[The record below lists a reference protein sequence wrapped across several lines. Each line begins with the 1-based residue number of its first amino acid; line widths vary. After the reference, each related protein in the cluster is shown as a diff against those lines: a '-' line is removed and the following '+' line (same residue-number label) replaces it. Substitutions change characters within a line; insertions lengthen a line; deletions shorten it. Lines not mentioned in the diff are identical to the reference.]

1 MRIVLIDLKGGT
13 GKTTSAVYL
22 ATGLSETGR
31 TLLIDMEAYGS
42 ALSWSEAAG
51 DLPFTTIQMPVKDL
65 HKRIGDL
72 SQGYENVVIDTPAIV
87 RPIGRSALMAA
98 QHAVIPISPSLLD
111 IDRLNETLDL
121 IEEVEHMNDL
131 TTSIL
136 LTRVRRGTKSARATR
151 EALSEMGLHVLT
163 GEIPLLEAYAGA
175 AGTRPED
182 LGEYAEVL
190 SEIKELGK

>member
-1 MRIVLIDLKGGT
+1 MRITLIDLKGGT

-22 ATGLSETGR
+22 ARGLSDSGR

-42 ALSWSEAAG
+42 ALSWSESAQ

-65 HKRIGDL
+65 HKRIDDL
-72 SQGYENVVIDTPAIV
+72 ATGYDHVVIDTPAIV
-87 RPIGRSALMAA
+87 RPIARSALMSA
-98 QHAVIPISPSLLD
+98 QHAIIPISPSLLD

-131 TTSIL
+131 TRSIL

-151 EALSEMGLHVLT
+151 EALSEMDMHVLNA
-163 GEIPLLEAYAGA
+163 EIPLLESYAGA
-175 AGTRPED
+175 AGTNPSN
-182 LGEYAEVL
+182 LGEYADVL
-190 SEIKELGK
+190 TEIRGLVQ